1 MLSFLN
7 LQRPLCLN
15 FKLKAFLALK
25 FRIFE
30 KKLAAL
36 SWLQSLSYFVFLVVF
51 SSFCD
56 PFLQIYSRFCDFC
69 LPDIF
74 LWRKFDD
81 RLFFTWALAKAKF
94 TKARPSFLALNFSP
108 FFCFIFVLAF
118 LALVCYH

>member
-56 PFLQIYSRFCDFC
+56 PFLQIYSRFAISC

-74 LWRKFDD
+74 FVAKSLMTVC
-81 RLFFTWALAKAKF
+81 FFAWALAKAKF
-94 TKARPSFLALNFSP
+94 AKARPSFLAF
-108 FFCFIFVLAF
+108 
-118 LALVCYH
+118 